1 MKTAEKIARK
11 INHMEPGTT
20 FKYRQLGV
28 DRSEYSAAAKAI
40 ERYIQKGMIKR
51 LSTGIFYKPKQT
63 EFGELRP
70 REEELL
76 KPYLFENGKRI
87 AYITG
92 IALYNRM
99 GLTSQVPKT
108 IKVASRKKRITT
120 QIGGLKVKP
129 VKSYIDVTNENVHLL
144 EILDALKDFK
154 SIPDIDMQSA
164 IMILQNKIANLSES
178 DQKKMLNYALKYP
191 PRTRALL
198 GAIMDSLKE
207 NHSFEKLKESL
218 NPLTSFDL
226 GINVQILSTAPKWH
240 IH

>member
-1 MKTAEKIARK
+1 MKISEKIARK
-11 INHMEPGTT
+11 INRMEPGTT
-20 FKYRQLGV
+20 FKYQQLGV

-40 ERYIQKGMIKR
+40 ERCIQKGIIKR
-51 LSTGIFYKPKQT
+51 VSTGVFYKPQQT

-99 GLTSQVPKT
+99 GLTTQVPKT
-108 IKVASRKKRITT
+108 IKVASRIKRITT
-120 QIGGLKVKP
+120 QIGKLKVKP
-129 VKSYIDVTNENVHLL
+129 VKSYIDVTNDNVQLL

-154 SIPDIDMQSA
+154 SIPDMDLQSA
-164 IMILQNKIANLSES
+164 ITILQNKITNLSES
-178 DQKKMLNYALKYP
+178 NQKKLLNYALKYP

-198 GAIMDSLKE
+198 GAIMEPLKE
-207 NHSFEKLKESL
+207 NGNLKNLKESL

-226 GINVQILSTAPKWH
+226 GINTQILPKAAKWN